1 MVNGPR
7 EVPAEPRAGHDHAAA
22 RGRPEP
28 AGLRCWD
35 PRAGRKPARPSSR
48 LVLGPPRRASSS
60 SPTCGS
66 MPTVISTTRAH
77 TWGSF
82 PSPVIQSNL
91 IASLPSEIPNRFLFW
106 GTYGNLPH
114 KVTLSPHI
122 EYRNGFPYQ
131 PTNVY
136 QQWVPLTGPQSRYPN
151 YFSLDM
157 RVSKDVQ
164 VNLQHAVRLSLTVRN
179 SDEPF
184 QSLGSAFQ
192 PRRSAVRKVL
202 RQL

>member
-1 MVNGPR
+1 MRQYAHGDIND
-7 EVPAEPRAGHDHAAA
+7 AG
-22 RGRPEP
+22 
-28 AGLRCWD
+28 
-35 PRAGRKPARPSSR
+35 SY
-48 LVLGPPRRASSS
+48 LGN
-60 SPTCGS
+60 
-66 MPTVISTTRAH
+66 
-77 TWGSF
+77 F

-114 KVTLSPHI
+114 KVTFSPHI

-164 VNLQHAVRLSLTVRN
+164 VNLQHAVRLSFTVRN
-179 SDEPF
+179 VTNHFNPLEVHSNFADP
-184 QSLGSAFQ
+184 QYGRGGRGAHLLHGVHARLATGR
-192 PRRSAVRKVL
+192 PAPTVDVL
-202 RQL
+202 L